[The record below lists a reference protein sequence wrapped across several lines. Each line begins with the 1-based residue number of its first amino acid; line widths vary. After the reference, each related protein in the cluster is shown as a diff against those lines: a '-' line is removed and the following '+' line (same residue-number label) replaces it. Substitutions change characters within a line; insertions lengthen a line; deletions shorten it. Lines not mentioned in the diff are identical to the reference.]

1 MVGAL
6 LALGSG
12 CKKESQAQPEVAVA
26 ATNNSAPKTEPAK
39 PASPALKLHWLGKK
53 HLAADT
59 NANYFV
65 TIWNLPES
73 ARLQAQTLD
82 KLSLWFAGLTN
93 TSAPEPPA
101 PTGTNA
107 AATTSLGGPT
117 NLDTIVAG
125 NPTASTLRPLLED
138 LVDSESYC
146 ELRAET
152 NGNSEFTLAIR
163 LDDQRASAWQ
173 AAQDAFKAAQTA
185 RRLPTGAITLKR
197 AGAWTLF
204 SIAPTN
210 LPDAGTTATE
220 FASRIQSHPS
230 GTPFTP
236 GPTNYWLETDFDVQT
251 LADAFCPAA
260 RSKGGTN
267 SISASVP
274 LPKIWLSVN
283 GEEQSVRTRAELEFL
298 QPLNLDLE
306 PWNIPT
312 NIIHDPL
319 VSFTA
324 IRGFRPWLQ
333 KLKAWQDLHIAST
346 PNQAYLWSMAGMPI
360 LDFAAV
366 PATDASNIVARLG
379 ANIMQWANPWLATHE
394 FGQVAR
400 STNFD
405 GIAWTGAPFVSPQL
419 RSLTATN
426 GNWVVGTLVP
436 LLKNGRVVPPELT
449 SAVSDRTNLVSY
461 QWELTGV
468 KVEQLTYVSQLIRL
482 ISQRAQIP
490 PNSASFQWLKS
501 AEPKLGNCVTIATS
515 EDPKHVTV
523 IRRSSAGFSAVEL
536 HTLADWLESPHFP
549 VGLHSGL
556 EPRPAPVRRARPGGA
571 KPTSGNK

>member
-6 LALGSG
+6 VALGSG

-107 AATTSLGGPT
+107 AANTSLGGPT

-125 NPTASTLRPLLED
+125 NATASTLRPLLED

-152 NGNSEFTLAIR
+152 NGSSEFTLAIR

-173 AAQDAFKAAQTA
+173 AAQDAFKTAQTA
-185 RRLPTGAITLKR
+185 RRLPNGAITLKR

-210 LPDAGTTATE
+210 LPNAGATATE

-236 GPTNYWLETDFDVQT
+236 APTNYWLETDFDVQT
-251 LADAFCPAA
+251 LANAFCPAA

-267 SISASVP
+267 SILASVP
-274 LPKIWLSVN
+274 LPRIWLSVN
-283 GEEQSVRTRAELEFL
+283 GEEQSVRTRAELEFP

-333 KLKAWQDLHIAST
+333 KLKPWQDLHLSST

-360 LDFAAV
+360 LDFAAMPV
-366 PATDASNIVARLG
+366 ADATNAVGRLG
-379 ANIMQWANPWLATHE
+379 AKLTEVANPWLAANKM
-394 FGQVAR
+394 GRWAR

-405 GIAWTGAPFVSPQL
+405 GFVWSGAPFISPQI
-419 RSLTATN
+419 SSKVTTN
-426 GNWVVGTLVP
+426 GQFVLGGLMT
-436 LLKNGRVVPPELT
+436 PPEAGRPMPADLPE
-449 SAVSDRTNLVSY
+449 AVLSRTNLVFY
-461 QWELTGV
+461 DWELTALQAD
-468 KVEQLTYVSQLIRL
+468 QLVYVGQLFRL
-482 ISQRAQIP
+482 ISHAAQLP
-490 PNSASFQWLKS
+490 PNSASLLWLKKTIS
-501 AEPKLGNCVTIATS
+501 KFGNCVTVLSA
-515 EDPKHVTV
+515 EDSKRISA
-523 IRRSSAGFSAVEL
+523 IRRSSIGLSSLEL
-536 HTLADWLESPHFP
+536 HFLADWLESPQFP
-549 VGLHSGL
+549 AGLYTVLSPPPALPTNAKTVPNGSGL
-556 EPRPAPVRRARPGGA
+556 
-571 KPTSGNK
+571 KK